1 MRCEEV
7 IERIGNEKSI
17 RGADVIEGKR
27 RSKAKLTRCS
37 SFAKIPLPMSA
48 MGMGAILQD
57 SIRVRGQC
65 QCVNRAGYKYDEKAS
80 LIL

>member
-1 MRCEEV
+1 
-7 IERIGNEKSI
+7 
-17 RGADVIEGKR
+17 
-27 RSKAKLTRCS
+27 
-37 SFAKIPLPMSA
+37 MSA

-80 LIL
+80 LMLKIPGGQFELVNDTMTTWGS